1 MKNIPLHQLEQFRHE
16 WQSEVADVLEEFLRS
31 KATCISDRMEKELV
45 EVSILF
51 DLISKSG

>member
-16 WQSEVADVLEEFLRS
+16 WQGEVADVLEEFLRS

-45 EVSILF
+45 EVSLLF
-51 DLISKSG
+51 DLIS